1 MRRSN
6 GYTDCAMI
14 VEVLVKATP
23 HARALATPSV
33 VAALLEVIS
42 LNDDDARTA
51 YENKHRLW
59 TSRTQQPRAIVTP
72 EGGPSTADCRLTSCA

>member
-1 MRRSN
+1 
-6 GYTDCAMI
+6 MI
-14 VEVLVKATP
+14 VEVLAKATP

-51 YENKHRLW
+51 YEKS
-59 TSRTQQPRAIVTP
+59 TDT
-72 EGGPSTADCRLTSCA
+72 GGPRGRSSTPAS